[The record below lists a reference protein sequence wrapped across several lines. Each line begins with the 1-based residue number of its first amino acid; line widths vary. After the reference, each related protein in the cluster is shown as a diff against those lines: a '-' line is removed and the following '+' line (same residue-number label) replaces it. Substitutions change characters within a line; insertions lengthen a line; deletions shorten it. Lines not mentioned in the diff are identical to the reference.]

1 MTIIWYT
8 TKMVVYNGTV
18 DKPAT
23 HPPQHN
29 KTMNQKTNNPGSAKN
44 APDRGENRT
53 ALPEV
58 QRRTKCRSVGKSG
71 SPRKYTQRR
80 NPPKMAYMKNGGQI
94 QALKDHRG
102 SVTTGVP

>member
-1 MTIIWYT
+1 MTGIWYT
-8 TKMVVYNGTV
+8 TNMLVCNVTV

-23 HPPQHN
+23 LVYPPYN
-29 KTMNQKTNNPGSAKN
+29 NEKMNPKINNPGSAKN

-80 NPPKMAYMKNGGQI
+80 NPPKMAQMKNGIG
-94 QALKDHRG
+94 DNN
-102 SVTTGVP
+102 